1 MNKATPHYSLA
12 KVKALIKAGKVRVT
26 NTARRSAMTDFSL
39 DLDELVAEVSALTM
53 DDFYKSMT
61 TYEDHTRWH
70 NVYHKRV
77 PHGVAYIKVQI
88 DLDQT
93 VVISFKEK

>member
-12 KVKALIKAGKVRVT
+12 KIKALIKAGKVRVT
-26 NTARRSAMTDFSL
+26 NTARRSAMFDFSL
-39 DLDELVAEVSALTM
+39 DLDELIAEVAALTM
-53 DDFYKSMT
+53 EDFYKSMT

-70 NVYHKRV
+70 DVYHKRIV
-77 PHGVAYIKVQI
+77 HGVAYIKVQI
-88 DLDQT
+88 DLGQT

>member
-26 NTARRSAMTDFSL
+26 NTARRSALAELSL
-39 DLDELVAEVSALTM
+39 DLDELIAEVAALTM
-53 DDFYKSMT
+53 EDFYKSMT

-70 NVYHKRV
+70 DVYHKRV
-77 PHGVAYIKVQI
+77 LHGMAYIKVQI
-88 DLDQT
+88 DLGQT